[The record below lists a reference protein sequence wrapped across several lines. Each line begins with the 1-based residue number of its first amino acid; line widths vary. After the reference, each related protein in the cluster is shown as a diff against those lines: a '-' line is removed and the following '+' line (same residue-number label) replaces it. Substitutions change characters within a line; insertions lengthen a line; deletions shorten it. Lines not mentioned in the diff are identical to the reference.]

1 MPSSNKRGTDGCR
14 EEGTTYG
21 FYTILQHSSFG
32 FKLSTYLVSK
42 HPISQAMP
50 HIQHINPKYLKSRA
64 TAQIRNAV
72 QQAAASPDSG
82 LFGPLRAA
90 RMAADAD
97 TQAVNSVIDPVP

>member
-14 EEGTTYG
+14 EDGTTYG

-42 HPISQAMP
+42 HPLPQALP
-50 HIQHINPKYLKSRA
+50 HIKHINPNHLMSRA
-64 TAQIRNAV
+64 TAQIRKAV
-72 QQAAASPDSG
+72 QQAAASPESG

-90 RMAADAD
+90 RMAADRD
-97 TQAVNSVIDPVP
+97 TQAVNSVMFPD